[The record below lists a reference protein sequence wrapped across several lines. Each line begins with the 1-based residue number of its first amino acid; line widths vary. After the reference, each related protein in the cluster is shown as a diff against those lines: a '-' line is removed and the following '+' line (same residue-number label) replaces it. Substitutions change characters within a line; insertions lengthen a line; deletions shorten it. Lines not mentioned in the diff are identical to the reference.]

1 MGAANDITRKH
12 CLLHECRIASMP
24 RRPPSPH
31 VLLTRRP
38 RRRERLPCATLR
50 SCRMPFHIPR
60 LARAS
65 LHACGVRRCG
75 PHCWVAPQCPK
86 MHAPRSTFA
95 NRSSDSPPETSRFVA
110 ARRRPTSCSPA
121 TRGAARGRPA
131 RRCKLAARHATSR
144 SSRASPSGLAAC
156 DDGARTVAPRRN
168 VHRRLCRAP
177 HAQIV
182 ILIFRW
188 QRLAAH
194 TPAGAPR
201 LARPSPTAP
210 RALLRA
216 ALSSCRAA
224 MSTDAG
230 AACPSRRHLF
240 PILRRQRLAAGSST
254 LAPRFAHPWAAAPR
268 GAPRATL

>member
-131 RRCKLAARHATSR
+131 RRCELAARHATSR

-168 VHRRLCRAP
+168 VYRCRRRVPKSKAHVSDSPPATPCCRVVHARPALRSPMGRGATRCAACDIVTLLRGAP
-177 HAQIV
+177 HCAHCGC
-182 ILIFRW
+182 LCFRSCS
-188 QRLAAH
+188 AAR
-194 TPAGAPR
+194 TVAPR
-201 LARPSPTAP
+201 L
-210 RALLRA
+210 
-216 ALSSCRAA
+216 
-224 MSTDAG
+224 DA
-230 AACPSRRHLF
+230 
-240 PILRRQRLAAGSST
+240 
-254 LAPRFAHPWAAAPR
+254 
-268 GAPRATL
+268 

>member
-1 MGAANDITRKH
+1 MQNSLDA
-12 CLLHECRIASMP
+12 
-24 RRPPSPH
+24 PPSA
-31 VLLTRRP
+31 V
-38 RRRERLPCATLR
+38 A
-50 SCRMPFHIPR
+50 PR
-60 LARAS
+60 LTHPSPA
-65 LHACGVRRCG
+65 
-75 PHCWVAPQCPK
+75 
-86 MHAPRSTFA
+86 APREVALRDVAILPHAIPHSATCACLAPCLRRATMRPALLGRAAMSEVRAPRATFA
-95 NRSSDSPPETSRFVA
+95 NRSSDSPPETSRFVV

-131 RRCKLAARHATSR
+131 RRCELAARHATSR

-177 HAQIV
+177 NAHIV
-182 ILIFRW
+182 LIFRW

-210 RALLRA
+210 RSLLRA